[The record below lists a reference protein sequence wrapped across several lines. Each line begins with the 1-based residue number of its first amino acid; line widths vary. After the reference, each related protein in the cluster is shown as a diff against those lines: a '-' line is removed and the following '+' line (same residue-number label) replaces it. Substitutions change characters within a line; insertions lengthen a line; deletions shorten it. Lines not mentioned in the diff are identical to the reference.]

1 MGEALEEQ
9 AGGRSSELRQCLR
22 LLADAGDSPGKA
34 ITAQLQLHQ
43 EGISALERLEAV
55 ACWQTEGVGTGAG
68 VAAALAG
75 LAAVRRERE
84 ALQGHLDMLQ
94 QRVDE
99 VRQWL
104 QQEGD
109 EALTAAQA
117 AGLLLQ
123 LFQGNTR

>member
-75 LAAVRRERE
+75 LRREQE

-94 QRVDE
+94 QRVNE

-104 QQEGD
+104 QQE
-109 EALTAAQA
+109 ALTAAQA
-117 AGLLLQ
+117 ARLLLQ
-123 LFQGNTR
+123 LVQGGTR